1 MGGYLARVLASS
13 GATMGG
19 ESGKPASSVA
29 GPPGAGPSSVAR
41 PWSDATPASPTQ
53 AAPVIPPGAPSSS
66 PWVRPDD
73 AARQAQL
80 DAMKRR
86 ATGLL
91 AFAAAVFAAASVL
104 EPAHSWLGYVRATAE
119 ASLVG
124 GLADWFAVTA
134 LFRHPLG
141 LPIPHTAIVATRK
154 ERIGRIL
161 GTFVQNHFLSRDV
174 IATNLRAVR
183 PAERAAR
190 WISDPEHSRRI
201 ARQFASGLATTLH
214 TLPDADVAA
223 LVRDVITARVRATR
237 VAPALGKTLAL
248 VMADDRQQDLLNA
261 AVRLAAQAVH
271 DNRTVIRDR
280 VRAESPWWV
289 PGVVDDKIYERIIET
304 VEGLLR
310 DMGANA
316 DHPLR
321 AAFDGALRDF
331 VERLQ
336 HSPEVIA
343 KAEALKEEWLTEPA
357 LGDLAARL
365 WDATRRAIVAY
376 ATRADG
382 VVPGPLERGL
392 SEFGAALLANEPLL
406 AELDDLIIDLTA
418 TVVERYRQEIG
429 DLIAKTVAGWD
440 PQATSRRFELAVG
453 RDLQFVRI
461 NGTLVG
467 GLVGLAI
474 YALLHLGR

>member
-1 MGGYLARVLASS
+1 VIQSRDPQPLAERTA
-13 GATMGG
+13 A
-19 ESGKPASSVA
+19 P
-29 GPPGAGPSSVAR
+29 
-41 PWSDATPASPTQ
+41 PWS
-53 AAPVIPPGAPSSS
+53 
-66 PWVRPDD
+66 RPDD
-73 AARQAQL
+73 ATRQAQL
-80 DAMKRR
+80 DVMKRR

-91 AFAAAVFAAASVL
+91 ALAAAVFGMAAAF
-104 EPAHSWLGYVRATAE
+104 EGQYPWLGYVRATAE

-174 IATNLRAVR
+174 IAANLRAAR

-190 WISDPEHSRRI
+190 WLGDPEHSRRV
-201 ARQFASGLATTLH
+201 ARQVASGVAKTLEA
-214 TLPDADVAA
+214 LPDDEVRQ
-223 LVRDVITARVRATR
+223 LVHQILNARLRSLR

-248 VMADDRQQDLLNA
+248 VLADDRHQGLLNE
-261 AVRLAAQAVH
+261 AVRLAAGAVR
-271 DNRTVIRDR
+271 DNRDMIRDQ

-289 PGVVDDKIYERIIET
+289 PGVVDDQIYQRIIGT
-304 VEGLLR
+304 VESLLR
-310 DMGANA
+310 DIAA
-316 DHPLR
+316 RPDHPLR
-321 AAFDGALRDF
+321 SAFDRALRDF
-331 VERLQ
+331 VDRLQ
-336 HSPEVIA
+336 HAPEVIA
-343 KAEALKEEWLTEPA
+343 KAEAIKEEWLADPA
-357 LGDLAARL
+357 IADLSARL
-365 WDATRRAIVAY
+365 WDAARRAIVSY
-376 ATRADG
+376 ATGTDG
-382 VVPGPLERGL
+382 TAPGPLERGL
-392 SEFGAALLANEPLL
+392 SEFGAALLANDALL
-406 AELDDLIIDLTA
+406 AEMDDLMIDLAA

-429 DLIAKTVAGWD
+429 DLIAQTVAGWD

-474 YALLHLGR
+474 YAVSRLWR